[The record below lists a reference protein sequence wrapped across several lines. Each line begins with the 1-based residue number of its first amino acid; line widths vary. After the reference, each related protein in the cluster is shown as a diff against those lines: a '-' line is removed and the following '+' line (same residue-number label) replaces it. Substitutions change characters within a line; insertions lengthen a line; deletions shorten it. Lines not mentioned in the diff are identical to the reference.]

1 MATNCCPAGLVLIS
15 SALCADAVIG
25 NVQERV
31 MNKYEMTTVEMV
43 HKSYMV
49 GTVLIFGICLVFG
62 ELGPAYTFLTEEEA
76 SMTFIPMTLFSV
88 TGYVGIQFVLA
99 LVKWYGALTAVTVT
113 TLRKAV
119 TMILSFIFFPKPFH
133 TGYVIGAVFLG
144 LGLALNTLNKRRKDR
159 IAAQQQAQALPK

>member
-1 MATNCCPAGLVLIS
+1 M
-15 SALCADAVIG
+15 IG

-31 MNKYEMTTVEMV
+31 MVKYEMSTVEMV
-43 HKSYMV
+43 HKSYLV
-49 GTVLIFGICLVFG
+49 GAGLILVLVVAMG
-62 ELGPAYTFLTEEEA
+62 EVGPAYEFMTKNEA
-76 SMTFIPMTLFSV
+76 SMTFIPMTLFSI

-133 TGYVIGAVFLG
+133 AGYAVGGLFLA

-159 IAAQQQAQALPK
+159 LAAAAQAQKLPM